1 MNKVFEK
8 FSLNGKKS
16 LVTGASQGIGASISQ
31 VLAEAGSDLIIIG
44 RDSNG
49 LQKTRE
55 LIKNSGRE
63 CHVIASDLSF
73 ENEPE
78 KIAKEALNIYPTIDV
93 LINNAGTA
101 LLESTLSTTKEDWD
115 RIQTVNLRAPFILA
129 KSLAPRMIKQKKG
142 KIINISSVASE
153 YALEN
158 HIAYSVSKSGL
169 NMMTK
174 SMTVEWAKHNIQINS
189 VCPTIIMTTMGKLA
203 WGDPLKSDPMLE
215 KIPSGRFGKP
225 EEVADLVLFLSSS
238 ASDFI
243 CGQSIF
249 IDGGFSIL

>member
-129 KSLAPRMIKQKKG
+129 KSLVPRVIKQKK
-142 KIINISSVASE
+142 
-153 YALEN
+153 
-158 HIAYSVSKSGL
+158 
-169 NMMTK
+169 
-174 SMTVEWAKHNIQINS
+174 
-189 VCPTIIMTTMGKLA
+189 
-203 WGDPLKSDPMLE
+203 E
-215 KIPSGRFGKP
+215 K
-225 EEVADLVLFLSSS
+225 
-238 ASDFI
+238 
-243 CGQSIF
+243 
-249 IDGGFSIL
+249 